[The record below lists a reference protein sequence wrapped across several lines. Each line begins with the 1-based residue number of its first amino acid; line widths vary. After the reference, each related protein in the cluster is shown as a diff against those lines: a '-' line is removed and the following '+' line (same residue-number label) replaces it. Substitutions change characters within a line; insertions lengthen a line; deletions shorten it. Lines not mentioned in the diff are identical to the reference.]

1 MNMKT
6 LSYTVYQDKLVCVIN
21 ENNKTK
27 TLNVI
32 RDDSNL
38 LNLEDCYLDWDGT
51 VVDAIRSLL
60 FKLHIK
66 QDVCMIETIDASPD
80 CSVLWKQRNL
90 VHINSRYKFMW
101 TVDTNSELYNNWK
114 VFDKVFEHLGYVIV
128 EGVCL
133 TV

>member
-1 MNMKT
+1 MKT
-6 LSYTVYQDKLVCVIN
+6 LSYTVYQDKIVCVVVD
-21 ENNKTK
+21 NNKTK
-27 TLNVI
+27 TLNII

-38 LNLEDCYLDWDGT
+38 LSLEDCYLDWDGT

-80 CSVLWKQRNL
+80 CQLLWKQRNL

-114 VFDKVFEHLGYVIV
+114 VFDKVFEHLGYVV
-128 EGVCL
+128 SMEDKTCP
-133 TV
+133 